1 MEKNVGSIDRIIRIV
16 VGIVLLLWGLG
27 SGGLLGWIA
36 VIIGLIALLTGILGT
51 CWLYKLLKINT
62 NKK

>member
-16 VGIVLLLWGLG
+16 VGIVLLLWGVG
-27 SGGLLGWIA
+27 NGGLLGWIA
-36 VIIGLIALLTGILGT
+36 VILGLIVLLTGILGW